1 MAHVA
6 PRVSALGQT
15 VYYHFYKWRR
25 DGRLRRAH
33 DRLREALRK
42 AEGRERNPSGAM
54 IDSQSVKATGVGG
67 EERGI
72 EQGRSGSRAASATTC
87 WWTPAG
93 SRARRAG
100 LHAASLH
107 DRDGAQV
114 LLSDELEEELP
125 RLGISVVGGRRLH
138 ARVSRV
144 G

>member
-72 EQGRSGSRAASATTC
+72 EP
-87 WWTPAG
+87 PAG
-93 SRARRAG
+93 GHRRA
-100 LHAASLH
+100 L
-107 DRDGAQV
+107 V
-114 LLSDELEEELP
+114 L
-125 RLGISVVGGRRLH
+125 G
-138 ARVSRV
+138 ARVSTRRACTTAMARKFS
-144 G
+144 

>member
-42 AEGRERNPSGAM
+42 AEGRERNPSGAV

-87 WWTPAG
+87 SG
-93 SRARRAG
+93 GHRRA
-100 LHAASLH
+100 L
-107 DRDGAQV
+107 V
-114 LLSDELEEELP
+114 L
-125 RLGISVVGGRRLH
+125 G
-138 ARVSRV
+138 ARVSTRRACTTAMARKFS
-144 G
+144 